1 MSISSRFGFRYIA
14 YGILLFLLLGLTAC
28 GSTPKPEVVV
38 EEPSPATPLFVPEIT
53 DQGFFVFSDK
63 TIMPDMEIGS
73 PDSIRLA
80 VSKIKNPTTQPEK
93 IIVAVASQ
101 LMSIVWPSEQ
111 NTIEIPPDIEAN
123 AYTAAIESAKVGIY
137 DVNTGNTDFFTTVL
151 PSLVLLTSSSQTD
164 YYPQSL
170 SALQAGLEMQPNS
183 VLVHY
188 LLGCLYQ
195 RMGNL
200 DSSLEMYEKASSLAE
215 DCLEVNYAFSE
226 VNYLKGNYGTA
237 QEIAGR
243 MLTVFPGNLKL
254 LKLLAQIATKMGD
267 YAVAENYINQVLQQ
281 EPDNAQFLLLRVEVL
296 MDQGSYVKAVSLL
309 DVYSRV
315 DKVSKDYLLLRSRIQ
330 NEWNKNSIAAAAT
343 AEQALELYPNDTDV
357 ILAAANLAAATGS
370 NVQGKSA
377 GQLAAEI
384 LATDPDNEDAIF
396 IRAKDAVVRKNWEMA
411 YNDTS
416 QLINKGNASLSRKL
430 LYVEACLGAN
440 RIEEAQRIVG
450 ELYKEYPESDD
461 AKELYMRVQAAA
473 GNNGEVRS
481 LIASMLPSASS
492 QLKSFLYYQRSM
504 LATNDSDKLADLRQ
518 SLTANPRNSE
528 ALFELYRYYFERK
541 DYRKA
546 QYYLKQV
553 VALNTSDEAM
563 LRLNLEL
570 EALLQ

>member
-195 RMGNL
+195 KMGNL

-237 QEIAGR
+237 QETAGR

-254 LKLLAQIATKMGD
+254 LKLLAQIATKMRD

-343 AEQALELYPNDTDV
+343 AEQALELYPNDADV

-384 LATDPDNEDAIF
+384 LAKDPDNEDAIF

-553 VALNTSDEAM
+553 VALNTSDEEM

>member
-63 TIMPDMEIGS
+63 TILPDMEIGS

-195 RMGNL
+195 KMGNL

-237 QEIAGR
+237 QETAGR

-553 VALNTSDEAM
+553 VALNTSDEEM

>member
-1 MSISSRFGFRYIA
+1 M
-14 YGILLFLLLGLTAC
+14 
-28 GSTPKPEVVV
+28 
-38 EEPSPATPLFVPEIT
+38 
-53 DQGFFVFSDK
+53 
-63 TIMPDMEIGS
+63 
-73 PDSIRLA
+73 
-80 VSKIKNPTTQPEK
+80 
-93 IIVAVASQ
+93 
-101 LMSIVWPSEQ
+101 
-111 NTIEIPPDIEAN
+111 
-123 AYTAAIESAKVGIY
+123 
-137 DVNTGNTDFFTTVL
+137 
-151 PSLVLLTSSSQTD
+151 
-164 YYPQSL
+164 
-170 SALQAGLEMQPNS
+170 
-183 VLVHY
+183 
-188 LLGCLYQ
+188 
-195 RMGNL
+195 
-200 DSSLEMYEKASSLAE
+200 
-215 DCLEVNYAFSE
+215 
-226 VNYLKGNYGTA
+226 
-237 QEIAGR
+237 
-243 MLTVFPGNLKL
+243 
-254 LKLLAQIATKMGD
+254 
-267 YAVAENYINQVLQQ
+267 
-281 EPDNAQFLLLRVEVL
+281 
-296 MDQGSYVKAVSLL
+296 
-309 DVYSRV
+309 
-315 DKVSKDYLLLRSRIQ
+315 
-330 NEWNKNSIAAAAT
+330 
-343 AEQALELYPNDTDV
+343 
-357 ILAAANLAAATGS
+357 ILAAANLVAATGS

-384 LATDPDNEDAIF
+384 LAKDPDNEDAIF

-553 VALNTSDEAM
+553 VALNTSDEEM

>member
-195 RMGNL
+195 KMGNL

-553 VALNTSDEAM
+553 VALNTSDEEM

>member
-63 TIMPDMEIGS
+63 TILPDMEIGS

-195 RMGNL
+195 KMGNL

-254 LKLLAQIATKMGD
+254 LKLLAQIATKMGG

-553 VALNTSDEAM
+553 VALNTSDEEM